1 MERNE
6 QESSKTNKIDVVGT
20 ETVSHLE
27 KHTEEINQA
36 SQIHQYV
43 QETVIDT
50 PEDEDIPKISVKIL
64 KEQFE
69 KFAQEKTLY
78 SDKETAPAK
87 QINKIGSDYEETLNP
102 SSIVGTSSTS
112 CTPIS
117 QRKETSTRR
126 SSDHRATSSTL
137 VQDNTVPSG
146 GTEEFPPPPPSSLQT
161 PIDVMAF
168 SQSPEFP
175 SPPRMP
181 PVSKELCSKQRN
193 LYELNHLYKHIHP
206 ELRKNLEKDY
216 ISQVS
221 EIVSSQVNPSSSV
234 SADVQQARYVFEN
247 TNISCP
253 KGLNSEREH
262 LECNEILKG
271 EVQSMRWIFE
281 NQPLDAINNGSPEEG
296 NISKGIADQEIIA
309 VGDVKYT
316 TWMFE
321 TQPIDMLGDHSSGT
335 EENAEKIPEL
345 ARGDVCTARWMFE
358 TKPLDSMNKMHPSQE
373 EPGVSSIKDIIG
385 GDVKTVRY
393 MFETLHLDQLGQFHT
408 VDQVHLL
415 QLRSELQEIKGNV
428 KQTIKCFETQP
439 FCVIRDG
446 LGQTLEIKT
455 VHREDVEKGDVRT
468 AQGLETQP
476 LDTINKDIT
485 EIKVIQEIS
494 MEEKVKGGVSRAK
507 WLFETQ
513 PLEKIKESEKDMIEK
528 ETIMGTDVS
537 RKCWMFEAQPSD
549 ILKEVPD
556 AYPVRSEEILG
567 GDVQTTKR
575 LFETLPI
582 EALKD
587 SPDVGKLQKITTF
600 EEEKGDVRHQK
611 WIFETQPLEEI
622 REDKKEYI
630 RTVKLEE
637 VDRGDVRNYTNTFE
651 SNNLIKFDASHK
663 IEVKGV
669 TRGAVELNKSLFETT
684 PLHAI
689 QDHLGKCHQVKT
701 VQQEQILRGDVGSCR
716 WLFET
721 RPIDQFDE
729 SIHNFQIIR
738 GISAQDIQTGN
749 VKSAK
754 WLFKTQPLDSIKYF
768 SNMEVESKI
777 EQATDIIKGDVK
789 TCRWLFETQ
798 PMESLYEKVSLMT
811 DSEEIPKGEVKA
823 CTWLFETRPFDTIKD
838 DSEETVK
845 SQAVKQE
852 EIHGADVCSA
862 CFLFET
868 ENLDSIQG
876 EEGKEIKAVE
886 VDIQAGDVSSMW
898 RKFENQSLDSIRSS
912 EEVLKKITSPATL
925 CCQIK
930 IETRRRD
937 SPPKITIPISENH
950 VDSSSFKESM
960 EAQEEV
966 RKVGKRA
973 LTSTK
978 TE

>member
-6 QESSKTNKIDVVGT
+6 QESSKTHKIDVGT

-87 QINKIGSDYEETLNP
+87 QINKIGSDYEETLKP

-117 QRKETSTRR
+117 RRKETSTRR
-126 SSDHRATSSTL
+126 SSNHRATSSTL
-137 VQDNTVPSG
+137 VQDNTIPSG
-146 GTEEFPPPPPSSLQT
+146 GTEEFLPPPPGSLQT

-206 ELRKNLEKDY
+206 ELRKNLEKDC

-247 TNISCP
+247 TNVSCP

-262 LECNEILKG
+262 LEWNEILKG
-271 EVQSMRWIFE
+271 EVQSMRCIFE

-309 VGDVKYT
+309 GGDVKYT

-345 ARGDVCTARWMFE
+345 ARGDVRTARRMFE

-385 GDVKTVRY
+385 GDVKTVRH
-393 MFETLHLDQLGQFHT
+393 MFKTLHLDQLGQFNT
-408 VDQVHLL
+408 VDEVHLL

-428 KQTIKCFETQP
+428 KESIKCFETQP
-439 FCVIRDG
+439 FYVIRDG
-446 LGQTLEIKT
+446 LGQILEIKT

-468 AQGLETQP
+468 AHWMLETQP

-485 EIKVIQEIS
+485 ETKVIREIS

-513 PLEKIKESEKDMIEK
+513 PLDKIKESEEDMIEK
-528 ETIMGTDVS
+528 ETIMATDTS
-537 RKCWMFEAQPSD
+537 RKCWMFETQPLD
-549 ILKEVPD
+549 ILKDVPNTD
-556 AYPVRSEEILG
+556 PVRSEEIIG
-567 GDVQTTKR
+567 GDVQTTNH

-587 SPDVGKLQKITTF
+587 SPDVGKLQEITTS
-600 EEEKGDVRHQK
+600 EEEKGDGRHQK

-630 RTVKLEE
+630 
-637 VDRGDVRNYTNTFE
+637 
-651 SNNLIKFDASHK
+651 
-663 IEVKGV
+663 
-669 TRGAVELNKSLFETT
+669 
-684 PLHAI
+684 
-689 QDHLGKCHQVKT
+689 
-701 VQQEQILRGDVGSCR
+701 
-716 WLFET
+716 
-721 RPIDQFDE
+721 
-729 SIHNFQIIR
+729 
-738 GISAQDIQTGN
+738 
-749 VKSAK
+749 
-754 WLFKTQPLDSIKYF
+754 
-768 SNMEVESKI
+768 
-777 EQATDIIKGDVK
+777 
-789 TCRWLFETQ
+789 
-798 PMESLYEKVSLMT
+798 
-811 DSEEIPKGEVKA
+811 
-823 CTWLFETRPFDTIKD
+823 
-838 DSEETVK
+838 
-845 SQAVKQE
+845 
-852 EIHGADVCSA
+852 
-862 CFLFET
+862 
-868 ENLDSIQG
+868 
-876 EEGKEIKAVE
+876 
-886 VDIQAGDVSSMW
+886 
-898 RKFENQSLDSIRSS
+898 
-912 EEVLKKITSPATL
+912 
-925 CCQIK
+925 
-930 IETRRRD
+930 
-937 SPPKITIPISENH
+937 
-950 VDSSSFKESM
+950 
-960 EAQEEV
+960 
-966 RKVGKRA
+966 
-973 LTSTK
+973 
-978 TE
+978 